1 MQKNVHLPRTEID
14 GAYSFG
20 AQCIFLFR
28 ANVCILTQSVY
39 QWLNIYRAAGS
50 FFFVLM
56 HWLVVFYQCAY
67 FVLFVSPNKGIYKWM
82 TGEWCIVIL
91 KCTRMSCVFV
101 SACVRLRAG
110 TKCFHPSNLYLMYSL
125 IPVSFKRK
133 WKMQKNAKCQTF
145 EEKVQFKKWLAHF

>member
-101 SACVRLRAG
+101 SACVCVYVRA
-110 TKCFHPSNLYLMYSL
+110 PSVSTHQTSTWCIHSYLL
-125 IPVSFKRK
+125 VSKGNERCK
-133 WKMQKNAKCQTF
+133 KMPNAKHLRKRCSL
-145 EEKVQFKKWLAHF
+145 KND